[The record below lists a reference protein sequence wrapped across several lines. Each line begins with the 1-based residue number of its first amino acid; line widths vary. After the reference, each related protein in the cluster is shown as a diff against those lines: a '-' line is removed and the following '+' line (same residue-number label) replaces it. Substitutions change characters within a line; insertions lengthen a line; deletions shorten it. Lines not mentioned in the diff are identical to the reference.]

1 MEVIQKHMFFI
12 LCGVIALA
20 GIGLGAWGISKMSAI
35 DTMMDD
41 AVTLHGQLEGAKP
54 PNLAGISAER
64 ARVER
69 VKQSYDEVLKL
80 TDEHAG
86 HKPLLDG
93 FFPTPEYAIRFE
105 FPRVY
110 RAALD
115 GLYQRLRAG
124 SLPTD
129 LEVGD
134 ERERVLDE
142 ERARANASFGVDP
155 NEALLHG
162 GGTPTDSE
170 LTNAS
175 GLITTEQARLDP
187 YVRASIAKAR
197 RIYCYA
203 TPPNDPD
210 SSFSVIP
217 SVYDAGGLP
226 VLPAACWDA
235 QLQLWIQQDV
245 VEALARVNERAAKD
259 LPPEN
264 QWVGY
269 LPVKRVVKIDVNER
283 YVGTQYGPAQT
294 AFTGNTS
301 GPEYEVLYFTL
312 ELVVDARDLNAV
324 IAEICNN
331 SYTTL
336 YRLFY
341 QAELPNLGM
350 EGYIYGPEPA
360 IRVEMDFERILYS
373 KLYLPLMPDEVLTEV
388 GKQRPEP
395 EPETAQ

>member
-20 GIGLGAWGISKMSAI
+20 GIGLGAWGVSKMSAI

-41 AVTLHGQLEGAKP
+41 AVSLHGQLQSATP
-54 PNLAGISAER
+54 RNRAGIAAEL
-64 ARVER
+64 ARVEQ
-69 VKQSYDEVLKL
+69 VKKSYDEVLKL

-86 HKPLLDG
+86 HKPLLEG
-93 FFPTPEYAIRFE
+93 FFPEPEYAILFE
-105 FPRVY
+105 FPRLY

-129 LEVGD
+129 AEVRD
-134 ERERVLDE
+134 AEERIRDE
-142 ERARANASFGVDP
+142 EQARANAAFGVDP
-155 NEALLHG
+155 SEALLQG
-162 GGTPTDSE
+162 ADTAIDGEQTS
-170 LTNAS
+170 AS
-175 GLITTEQARLDP
+175 GLITTEQARRDP

-197 RIYCYA
+197 RVYCYA
-203 TPPNDPD
+203 APPGDED
-210 SSFSVIP
+210 SSFSITP

-226 VLPAACWDA
+226 PLAADCWDA
-235 QLQLWIQQDV
+235 QVQLWIQQDV

-269 LPVKRVVKIDVNER
+269 LPVKHVRKIDVNPR
-283 YVGTQYGPAQT
+283 YVGTQYNPAQET
-294 AFTGNTS
+294 FTGNTS

-312 ELVVDARDLNAV
+312 DLVVDARDLHAV
-324 IAEICNN
+324 IAEISNN

-336 YRLFY
+336 YRLVY
-341 QAELPNLGM
+341 QAEPPNLDM
-350 EGYIYGPEPA
+350 EGYIYGAEPVV
-360 IRVEMDFERILYS
+360 RVVMDFERILYS
-373 KLYLPLMPDEVLTEV
+373 KLYLPLMPDDVLKEL